1 MRGKRLI
8 IKTLLV
14 LSLLTVPVYAEPLP
28 RFEFET
34 IIITADAYRPAI
46 DTESINVKV
55 VNPGKA
61 ASVPEILRQEAGID
75 VQMRSATGD
84 NQDGTVKLRG
94 FDARRYSVLVDG
106 HPVNMS
112 GVMGGSY
119 MDWNTIPLAA
129 VERIEIIKG
138 AKAGA
143 YGNTLGGVIN
153 IITKQHAENGGNV
166 SVMFGSNGQYQRL
179 FNYGGNDQ
187 KVDWNVFYNQ
197 SGSDAVLKNNDY
209 DADQYGLGLKY
220 AFTNRDSVKF
230 DLRHT
235 KAKRGMIVANV
246 PGTPGYDPG
255 YPTIGANDA
264 EGFYD
269 QPDTVTTNPGAYW
282 KKYTTY
288 YDITWNHQ
296 TDTGSVALNYW
307 NNKEKRHEVNFS
319 ATGVID
325 LDQTIIVD
333 RSQGWQLSGTTT
345 ADKHT
350 YSYGIDYKELRYGY
364 GWRSVGEAAD
374 IYPSQ
379 KVNLMG
385 TYLDDTWNLN
395 DRWTGNLGLRYDKMS
410 GRPDD
415 SRATDVHRVDYD
427 SVSPKV
433 NFSFKNN
440 KTTTTFLSVN
450 RLWRAPSMAEF
461 YWWSMPYFGNMKI
474 GTDRQLEP
482 EKGWGYE
489 VGVEHKV
496 SPALTTKL
504 AAYYQNIDDYINFT
518 HQWPFSCYNIDNAKL
533 WGFEWENI
541 YKINDISRILFS
553 YTNQHTRKT
562 GVAAA
567 DDLGLAGE
575 LDYRPEHKASIAY
588 QYDGKPWKMRYS
600 LEYTGRQTANYP
612 YGSGSIVHIGGYVVH
627 NLSLIHDIG
636 KDSNVTFNI
645 DNIFDKDY
653 VEQYP
658 YPMSGRTF
666 SVSYNQK
673 I

>member
-1 MRGKRLI
+1 MERKRLI
-8 IKTLLV
+8 IKTLLS
-14 LSLLTVPVYAEPLP
+14 LSLLTAPVYAEQLP
-28 RFEFET
+28 TFEFET

-46 DTESINVKV
+46 DKENINVKV

-61 ASVPEILRQEAGID
+61 ASVPELLRQEAGID

-119 MDWNTIPLAA
+119 MDWNTVPLDT

-138 AKAGA
+138 AKAAA

-153 IITKQHAENGGNV
+153 IITKEHVKNGGNV

-179 FNYGGNDQ
+179 FNYGENDQ

-197 SGSDAVLKNNDY
+197 FGSDAVLKNNDY
-209 DADQYGLGLKY
+209 DADQYGFGLKY
-220 AFTNRDSVKF
+220 ALTNQDSVKF

-246 PGTPGYDPG
+246 PGIVGYDPD
-255 YPTIGANDA
+255 YPVIGTSDA
-264 EGFYD
+264 ESFYGGAAA
-269 QPDTVTTNPGAYW
+269 NPGAFW
-282 KKYTTY
+282 EKNTTY
-288 YDITWNHQ
+288 YDMSWNHK
-296 TDTGSVALNYW
+296 TNTGFWNINYW
-307 NNKEKRHEVNFS
+307 KNKERRREVNYS
-319 ATGVID
+319 SSGDVS
-325 LDQTIIVD
+325 LDQTIIAD
-333 RSQGWQLSGTTT
+333 QSQGLQLSGATTV
-345 ADKHT
+345 DKHT
-350 YSYGIDYKELRYGY
+350 YGYGVDYKGLRYGN
-364 GWRSVGEAAD
+364 GWRNVGTGSA

-379 KVNLMG
+379 KVNLLG
-385 TYLDDTWNLN
+385 TYIDDTWNLN
-395 DRWTGNLGLRYDKMS
+395 DRWTGNIGLRYDKMS

-415 SRATDVHRVDYD
+415 ARATNIRSIDYD

-461 YWWSMPYFGNMKI
+461 YWWSIPMTKKI
-474 GTDRQLEP
+474 GTDRQLKP

-489 VGVEHKV
+489 AGIEHQV
-496 SPALTTKL
+496 SKPLTTKL
-504 AAYYQNIDDYINFT
+504 TAYYQDIDDYINFT
-518 HQWPFSCYNIDNAKL
+518 HQWPFSCYNVDNAKL
-533 WGFEWENI
+533 WGFEWENT

-553 YTNQHTRKT
+553 YTNQHTKKA
-562 GVAAA
+562 GVDSA
-567 DDLGLAGE
+567 DRLGLAGE
-575 LDYRPEHKASIAY
+575 LDYRPEHKATLAY
-588 QYDGKPWKMRYS
+588 QYDGKPWKLRYAV
-600 LEYTGRQTANYP
+600 EYTGRQTANYP
-612 YGSGSIVHIGGYVVH
+612 YGSGSIIHIGGYVVH
-627 NLSLIHDIG
+627 NLSIIHDIG
-636 KDSNVTFNI
+636 KDSNVAFNI